1 MHIDLYP
8 PQEPMNENM
17 AAYHNRLI
25 SMADENAG
33 HEAQYGDDPYQS
45 ILVYPAEKPNG
56 TVLLY
61 FHGGGWTNGYKEWMA
76 FMAPA
81 LNALGITYA
90 TAGYRLAPQHVFPAG
105 LQDCG
110 DALRW
115 LAANVAQYGGDP
127 DKIFVSGHS
136 AGGHYAAL
144 LATAPALPDGTDVR
158 PLIRGSAPLSG
169 SYYFGEESGMA
180 VRPRFLGPPE
190 AGNETHA
197 APLHQLN
204 EPTCPFLLAWG
215 ESDFP
220 HLIVQAQ
227 KMADHLRQHK
237 THVETLVLPG
247 CNHFTAS
254 IAAGEMGGLWPEQI
268 SKWMQSVVDEH

>member
-1 MHIDLYP
+1 MRIDLYP
-8 PQEPMNENM
+8 PQEPMPDPM
-17 AAYHNRLI
+17 RAYHDHLI
-25 SMADENAG
+25 AQADETGA
-33 HEAQYGDDPYQS
+33 HEAQYGADPYQS

-81 LNALGITYA
+81 FNALGITYA

-105 LQDCG
+105 FQDCG

-115 LAANVAQYGGDP
+115 LAAHAAEFGADP
-127 DKIFVSGHS
+127 EKIFVGGHS

-144 LATAPALPDGTDVR
+144 LATAPALPDGSDIR

-169 SYYFGEESGMA
+169 SYYFGKESGMA

-197 APLHQLN
+197 APLHQLSG
-204 EPTCPFLLAWG
+204 PTCPFLLAWG
-215 ESDFP
+215 ENDFP
-220 HLIVQAQ
+220 HLIAQAQ
-227 KMADHLRQHK
+227 KMSEALRRQG
-237 THVETLVLPG
+237 TRVDTLVLPG

-254 IAAGEMGGLWPEQI
+254 HAAGEVGGVWPERVNT
-268 SKWMQSVVDEH
+268 WMQSIVG